1 MCYNLPPEIQSLYRM
16 VQSTKNIVMTFPEDS
31 EDSDNII
38 MRYEIT
44 GENWEVKSVEASE
57 ASEALKESGLT
68 FVKEPKAY
76 SEEEPEIESELD
88 EVRERFEQINI
99 ETKKPVGKSVSQD
112 VMVNEIKNL
121 KMILNNCENIV
132 ADNKFRNEIHWIEDP
147 EKRKRELSD
156 IISFTTGGSLTMIYK
171 NYRKLDFHKDLYKEK
186 LDNGA
191 DLFLLITFF
200 AETHEIAAM

>member
-1 MCYNLPPEIQSLYRM
+1 
-16 VQSTKNIVMTFPEDS
+16 
-31 EDSDNII
+31 
-38 MRYEIT
+38 MRYEKT

-112 VMVNEIKNL
+112 VMVNEIKNVKISWLTINFETKFTGL
-121 KMILNNCENIV
+121 KIPKKENGSFRIL
-132 ADNKFRNEIHWIEDP
+132 FR
-147 EKRKRELSD
+147 LQQ
-156 IISFTTGGSLTMIYK
+156 
-171 NYRKLDFHKDLYKEK
+171 
-186 LDNGA
+186 
-191 DLFLLITFF
+191 
-200 AETHEIAAM
+200 AEVSQ